1 MSWILDHWLVV
12 FFLLLYAG
20 LLVHHALAG
29 KRRTRGMA
37 DYIVGGRSIG
47 GITVGLSFFATYSST
62 NSFVGFSGQAYSY
75 GVAWLLIGPAAMV
88 FALVAWTC
96 IAPRLRDFTASLD
109 SVTIPD
115 FIGFRFESAPARIMA
130 AFIVLFASFLYMTA
144 IFKGLGN
151 LVEAFLEVP
160 YKTAIVI
167 VFFIVVTYTVIGG
180 FHSVVRTDAVLAI
193 VMLLAAT
200 LLFTGAVRAS
210 GGLMSFAAV
219 KDLPEGAALFSWNV
233 AMPFGVLL
241 GIIVAG
247 TFKLVVEPRQL
258 SRFYALP
265 DQRAVRR
272 GTIVSTLAFFIVYSL
287 LVPIGIYARN
297 IIPSG
302 VADTDTIVPTL
313 LTGGAVYNPVASA
326 FLLVALMAAAMTSL
340 DSVLLVMASTC
351 QRDIVGLLRRQMAT
365 HNAVL
370 HTRGYVALFALI
382 TALIALNPPGGIV
395 TLTAFSGSLYAACFF
410 PAIALGLH
418 WRRGNGKAVITSFV
432 VGLAILA
439 LWPSGSRIH
448 AMFPAVALSMLSYV
462 AIALYARPVAS
473 PEVERLFA
481 ARAPAAD

>member
-12 FFLLLYAG
+12 FFLALYAT
-20 LLVHHALAG
+20 LLIHHAWAG

-75 GVAWLLIGPAAMV
+75 GLPWLLIGPAAML
-88 FALVAWTC
+88 FALIAWTC
-96 IAPRLRDFTASLD
+96 IAPRLRDLTASLD

-115 FIGFRFESAPARIMA
+115 FIGFRFGSTPARAMA
-130 AFIVLFASFLYMTA
+130 AAIVLFASFLYMTA

-151 LVEAFLEVP
+151 LFEAFLDVP
-160 YKTAIVI
+160 YKTAIAI
-167 VFFIVVTYTVIGG
+167 VFFIVVIYTAVGG
-180 FHSVVRTDAVLAI
+180 FHSVIRTDAVLAG
-193 VMLLAAT
+193 VMVLAAVI
-200 LLFTGAVRAS
+200 LFTGAVRAA
-210 GGLMSFAAV
+210 GGLGSFAAV
-219 KDLPEGAALFSWNV
+219 KDLPEGARLFSWSA

-265 DQRAVRR
+265 NQRAVRR
-272 GTIVSTLAFFIVYSL
+272 GTVVSTLAFLVVYSL

-297 IIPSG
+297 IMPSG
-302 VADTDTIVPTL
+302 VTDTDTIVPSL
-313 LTGGAVYNPVASA
+313 LSGGAVFNPLASA

-351 QRDIVGLLRRQMAT
+351 QRDIVGLWRKQITDRS
-365 HNAVL
+365 AV
-370 HTRGYVALFALI
+370 HETRGYVAVFALI

-418 WRRGNGKAVITSFV
+418 WRRGNGNAVITSFV
-432 VGLAILA
+432 VGLAILSF
-439 LWPSGSRIH
+439 WPDGSSIH
-448 AMFPAVALSMLSYV
+448 PMFPAVALSMLSYV
-462 AIALYARPVAS
+462 GVALYGKPVGA
-473 PEVERLFA
+473 PEIGRFFA
-481 ARAPAAD
+481 ARAQATD